1 MKGAKVAVITS
12 GTATLEAAILQV
24 PQVVCYR
31 TSGFSYWIGKLM
43 IKVPYISLVN
53 LILNQKAVAEL
64 VQTDFNKE
72 YLIREIDKLL
82 NKKHRT
88 VLLQEYKYLIKK
100 LGTKGASKRAAQ
112 AVIKLLK

>member
-1 MKGAKVAVITS
+1 
-12 GTATLEAAILQV
+12 
-24 PQVVCYR
+24 
-31 TSGFSYWIGKLM
+31 M
-43 IKVPYISLVN
+43 IKVPFISLVN
-53 LILNQKAVAEL
+53 LILNKQVVTEL

-72 YLIREIDKLL
+72 RLIKEIDKLL

-112 AVIKLLK
+112 AVINLLK